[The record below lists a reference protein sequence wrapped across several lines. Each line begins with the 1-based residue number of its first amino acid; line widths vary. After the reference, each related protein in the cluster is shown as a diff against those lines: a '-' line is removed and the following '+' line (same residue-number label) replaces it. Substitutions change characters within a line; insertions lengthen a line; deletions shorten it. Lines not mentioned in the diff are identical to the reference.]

1 MGIGWY
7 GKTCRRRNIFRLCI
21 GKRASE
27 PPSMPE
33 YVVFWKYLDWTI
45 MTCVWF
51 LVILIIMNYHY
62 HHHHHHHHNYNF
74 YHSYLVYLTCS
85 KMYFLHP
92 NFALQRKG
100 LTCSNWDDVIW
111 AMPERKRFV
120 FPELVSWIT
129 LDLLHSAPAI
139 HQYIKLE
146 FKLHCPRSR
155 LLQVLLGLLDFGCP
169 MSKSYVLVY

>member
-1 MGIGWY
+1 MVIGWY
-7 GKTCRRRNIFRLCI
+7 GKTCRRKNIFRLCI
-21 GKRASE
+21 GKKASE
-27 PPSMPE
+27 QIFRLKSWL
-33 YVVFWKYLDWTI
+33 V

-62 HHHHHHHHNYNF
+62 HHHHHNNYNF

-129 LDLLHSAPAI
+129 LDLLHSAPTI